1 MISDGDFRKKSRILK
16 SKDFRKIY
24 KKGVPIKKGWLVLCS
39 LPNDLGQSRIG
50 FSISSRNV
58 KSAVRRNRIRR
69 LFKEVFRLN
78 KGLIKAGYDIVIII
92 RRNPGKILLYKNI
105 EKVFLEAVKL
115 SSIHT

>member
-1 MISDGDFRKKSRILK
+1 MISDGGFSKKSRILK

-24 KKGVPIKKGWLVLCS
+24 KKGAPLKKGWLVMCS
-39 LPNDLGQSRIG
+39 LPNELGQSRIG
-50 FSISSRNV
+50 FSISSKNV

-78 KGLIKAGYDIVIII
+78 KDLVKAGYDIVIII
-92 RRNPGKILLYKNI
+92 RRDPGKILLYKNV

-115 SSIHT
+115 SGIHA